1 MRNSV
6 QREKLFLTWVTLV
19 DIQVEVRESTSLE
32 NSLYHHAAHS
42 NFVAPQLFFIY
53 RALWVSISQNF
64 FCILHS
70 IFECMGCR
78 LTFIRIY
85 IFFSPRLQQMC
96 YIIFKRKSYLGNR
109 DWVCMIAVGGVVRK
123 SQIFHIKSYILIFN
137 MGKGHQ
143 GLDAAYRG
151 DYVNLH

>member
-1 MRNSV
+1 MSYR
-6 QREKLFLTWVTLV
+6 WTLGNLV
-19 DIQVEVRESTSLE
+19 PWKTVSIIML
-32 NSLYHHAAHS
+32 AHS
-42 NFVAPQLFFIY
+42 NFVAPRLFFIY
-53 RALWVSISQNF
+53 RALWVTISQNF

-78 LTFIRIY
+78 LSSTCLTFTGIY

-109 DWVCMIAVGGVVRK
+109 SWVCMIAKGGVVRK

-137 MGKGHQ
+137 MGKGTSGFGCCIQ
-143 GLDAAYRG
+143 SRLC
-151 DYVNLH
+151 